1 MLDYVD
7 SACKAWG
14 RCSRWI
20 VSSSNKLGDPEGY
33 PSANTLAKARD
44 GMLTLRQGGPRSQNF
59 KEVRV
64 GDALMIARAI
74 AIEPHMPLTL
84 TAHLWAQYV
93 VEGRA
98 RQKLPQLSC
107 YLHQVISITEYWR
120 NIDRAHW
127 FLAARIEAPISDTAR
142 LPRFGFDR
150 LSAGVRRPPAA

>member
-20 VSSSNKLGDPEGY
+20 ITSSNKLGDPEGY

-44 GMLTLRQGGPRSQNF
+44 GMLTLGQGGPRSQNF
-59 KEVRV
+59 NEVRV

-74 AIEPHMPLTL
+74 AIEPHMPLVL

-98 RQKLPQLSC
+98 RHKLAGLSG
-107 YLHQVISITEYWR
+107 YLRQVIGIAEYWR
-120 NIDRAHW
+120 NIDRAHY
-127 FLAARIEAPISDTAR
+127 FLAARIEAPISDMR
-142 LPRFGFDR
+142 HLPRFGFDR
-150 LSAGVRRPPAA
+150 LSAAARRPPA